1 MTKIQNAVTLA
12 KQWAADNTHGY
23 DQNSRWG
30 PDYDCSSFLISALE
44 QCGIK
49 VKSAGA
55 TYTGNMKAVFQRCGF
70 EVITSWTASTLQPG
84 DILLNDAN
92 HTAMYIGN
100 GQLVQARS
108 NENGGTTGGKSGDQ
122 TGREIAVSAYY
133 SYPWDCVL
141 RYRETPSVGSAD
153 SSPIATQ
160 QGSQGN
166 TYTVK
171 AGDSWWRIAQTEL
184 GNGTLMSQLAK
195 LNGKTT
201 SSVIHPGDVIKLWDD
216 DCESCKVEPQGTL
229 GAKGAEGA
237 SGLSSEKAT
246 LEAAVKRLGGRIVW

>member
-1 MTKIQNAVTLA
+1 MSKIQDAVALA
-12 KQWAADNTHGY
+12 KAWAADSSHGY
-23 DQNSRWG
+23 DQSNRWG
-30 PDYDCSSFLISALE
+30 PDYDCSSFIIAVLE

-55 TYTGNMKAVFQRCGF
+55 TYTGNMRAVFQRCGF
-70 EVITSWTASTLQPG
+70 EVILLWTMQSLQPG

-108 NENGGTTGGKSGDQ
+108 NENGGVTGGKPGDQ
-122 TGREIAVSAYY
+122 TGQEIAVGAYY

-141 RYRETPSVGSAD
+141 RYKENSTGGGEKSTG
-153 SSPIATQ
+153 ATVK
-160 QGSQGN
+160 STESRDNSTGN

-171 AGDSWWRIAQTEL
+171 AGDSWWSIAQKEL
-184 GNGTLMSQLAK
+184 GNGALMSQLAK

-201 SSVIHPGDVIKLWDD
+201 ASVIHPGDVIRLRD
-216 DCESCKVEPQGTL
+216 
-229 GAKGAEGA
+229 EGA
-237 SGLSSEKAT
+237 DPNEKKKAQ
-246 LEAAVKRLGGRIVW
+246 LEADVKALGGKVIWK

>member
-1 MTKIQNAVTLA
+1 MSKIQDAVTLA
-12 KQWAADNTHGY
+12 KQWAADPTHGY
-23 DQNSRWG
+23 DQSNRWG
-30 PDYDCSSFLISALE
+30 PDYDCSSFIIMLLE
-44 QCGIK
+44 QVGIK

-70 EVITSWTASTLQPG
+70 EVILLWTMQSLQPG
-84 DILLNDAN
+84 DILLNEAN

-122 TGREIAVSAYY
+122 NGREIAVGAYY

-141 RYRETPSVGSAD
+141 RYKEAPSVGSAD
-153 SSPIATQ
+153 SSPIASQ

-171 AGDSWWRIAQTEL
+171 PGDSWWSIAQKEL
-184 GNGTLMSQLAK
+184 GNGTLYRDLAK

-201 SSVIHPGDVIKLWDD
+201 ASVIHPGDVIRLRD
-216 DCESCKVEPQGTL
+216 
-229 GAKGAEGA
+229 EGA
-237 SGLSSEKAT
+237 DPNEKKKAQ
-246 LEAAVKRLGGRIVW
+246 LEADVKALGGKVIWK